1 VRFQQLTMALSVLGV
16 GLSLA
21 CNSIHVQPGSTAV
34 DIVRVEPRPA
44 EYHLR
49 AGDRLALM
57 YMISL
62 NRDII
67 EEYRL
72 EIGDEIRLVVQD
84 RDDLTGQYLV
94 VPDGWIHLPM
104 LEPIRVRG
112 NSLAEVKKAVTEAYG
127 GVIPNA
133 EVTLSLTRFNTR
145 VNGFI
150 ASLAQGIQGPVFET
164 LIELDGV
171 AILPQ
176 LGPVPIAGM
185 TLTQINED
193 LSRRY
198 HDVLT
203 GVDVIVRLASTRG
216 RVVTVLGEVK
226 HPGAFEVPG
235 WITLTEALGLAEG
248 WVPSAQMSSVMVVQ
262 PRGDQIYV
270 NKYDLSRQIL
280 LATQVQLAAGDM
292 VWVPRSNIANVNLWV
307 EQFVRRNLPINIGV
321 GIPVN

>member
-1 VRFQQLTMALSVLGV
+1 MGFF
-16 GLSLA
+16 LA
-21 CNSIHVQPGSTAV
+21 CNSIRVHPGSTPVEA
-34 DIVRVEPRPA
+34 VRVEPRPA

-49 AGDRLALM
+49 AGDRLAVM

-62 NRDII
+62 NRDVT

-72 EIGDEIRLVVQD
+72 EIGDEVRLLVQD

-94 VPDGWIHLPM
+94 VPDGWLHLP
-104 LEPIRVRG
+104 LLAPIRVRG
-112 NSLAEVKKAVTEAYG
+112 MSLAEVKNAVTEAYDAL
-127 GVIPNA
+127 VPNA
-133 EVTLSLTRFNTR
+133 EVTLNLIRFNSR

-150 ASLAQGIQGPVFET
+150 ASLNLGIQGPVFET
-164 LIELDGV
+164 PLELDGV

-176 LGPVPIAGM
+176 LGPVPLAGM
-185 TLTQINED
+185 TLTQINEEVAGRY
-193 LSRRY
+193 RR
-198 HDVLT
+198 VLP

-216 RVVTVLGEVK
+216 HVVTVLGEVR

-248 WVPSAQMSSVMVVQ
+248 WVPSAHMASVMVVQ

-280 LATQVQLAAGDM
+280 LATQVQLAPGDM
-292 VWVPRSNIANVNLWV
+292 VWVPRSNIANVNAWV
-307 EQFVRRNLPINIGV
+307 DQFLRRNLPVSIGV
-321 GIPVN
+321 GIRVN